1 MKKIFAF
8 AVAALILSSCVV
20 SEETNYNRT
29 DHDLVRYTSSMIASS
44 VEVTLLNLR
53 SYSGINVE
61 GSKRIG
67 TVDSYVKPFIKRVGD
82 NAWTSVYKGSS
93 LEFSVNVRRIEADD
107 ELEEKWVFSG
117 LELSC
122 QEDNGY
128 GFSLVTDGEV
138 EYTWKRDDGSFR
150 VTYDLVPTGSYKAR
164 FLLDG
169 KELDWC
175 NVSYCNGDMG
185 SSSSTKGK

>member
-61 GSKRIG
+61 GFKRIG

-82 NAWTSVYKGSS
+82 NAWTSVDKGSS

-107 ELEEKWVFSG
+107 ELEEMK
-117 LELSC
+117 
-122 QEDNGY
+122 
-128 GFSLVTDGEV
+128 
-138 EYTWKRDDGSFR
+138 
-150 VTYDLVPTGSYKAR
+150 
-164 FLLDG
+164 
-169 KELDWC
+169 KE
-175 NVSYCNGDMG
+175 NVI
-185 SSSSTKGK
+185 